1 MVDWSQYA
9 VGGAASREDSF
20 TGLNPVMQS
29 RLAMM
34 LQAAEREL
42 GPGALRITSAYR
54 SPELQAVLYQNA
66 LERYGSEA
74 EARRWVAPPGGSQH
88 NFGTAV
94 DFAAA
99 GGGLLRDPDSRE
111 AQWLRENAPRFGLAV
126 PMDWEP
132 WQVELAG
139 AREGNIP
146 DVPSPM
152 DAQPAQQPEEMQGE
166 MARGYRPAQDVNE
179 LYNRREDR
187 IDPLSLYNPFAI
199 AERFRLG

>member
-1 MVDWSQYA
+1 MVDWTQYA

-54 SPELQAVLYQNA
+54 SPELQAALYEGA
-66 LERYGSEA
+66 LQRYGSEE
-74 EARRWVAPPGGSQH
+74 EARRWVAPPGRSQH

-94 DFAAA
+94 DFASAE
-99 GGGLLRDPDSRE
+99 GGLLRDANSRE

-146 DVPSPM
+146 DGPSPL
-152 DAQPAQQPEEMQGE
+152 DAQPVPEMEGD
-166 MARGYRPAQDVNE
+166 MARGYRPAQDVND
-179 LYNRREDR
+179 LYTQREQ
-187 IDPLSLYNPFAI
+187 IDPLSLYNPFEI
-199 AERFRLG
+199 AQRFRLS